1 MRFGSQGRRRINV
14 RVCRVAA
21 MPAPRYY
28 SIATGHLCCPSCR
41 VNHMEDPPHHC
52 DCIFFDCLGH
62 VPMLNRPCF
71 LPSTVHSSSTDSTA
85 DSSNGSIR
93 PIGKLSGKLLYLQEV
108 DWEGTATIFASK
120 PGTLPLRTALRYS
133 MRCPFDEILGFRV
146 FMLLRRGVARYR
158 LVARCKKAVYL
169 VQFLQFHDVV
179 RARACSTNLRRS
191 ISPNA
196 PDFLWCETLR

>member
-28 SIATGHLCCPSCR
+28 GIATGHLCCPSCR

-71 LPSTVHSSSTDSTA
+71 LPSTV
-85 DSSNGSIR
+85 R

-120 PGTLPLRTALRYS
+120 PGTPPLRTALRHS
-133 MRCPFDEILGFRV
+133 MRVPFDKILGFRV